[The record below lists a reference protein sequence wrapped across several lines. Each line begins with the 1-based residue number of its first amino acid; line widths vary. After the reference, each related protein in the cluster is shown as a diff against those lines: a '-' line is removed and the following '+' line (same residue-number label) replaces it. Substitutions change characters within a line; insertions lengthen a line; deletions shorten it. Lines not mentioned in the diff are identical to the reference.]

1 MPSRPVFSAP
11 SLAEVLKQLR
21 IYRPSG
27 LLTIQR
33 ARGAPP
39 DEVYITVERG
49 QPTLVVWNR
58 QQQEASEAV
67 LAWLNSWGEIRFTF
81 QSAEPLLQLPAPGQP
96 EPQEGAAGE
105 GGRRTTWPPLSLQSG
120 PLPAVGGRSSGRQTI
135 SLQGPRGGSNNAGAG
150 NSGGA
155 SHPPAQPHGQGL
167 RPGHVQTQGQG
178 HPQNGRLT
186 PRFGDSLVLP
196 AVKPAQPLGPLP
208 PETVVPSLTTLGKEY
223 AATAVPRYDRIVF
236 LLINGRRTLADLAQL
251 TRRTP
256 AEVYASLQRLQ
267 EQGLIQLTLP
277 PTNGH
282 TSSSSPP
289 R

>member
-33 ARGAPP
+33 ARGSPP
-39 DEVYITVERG
+39 EEVYITVERG

-96 EPQEGAAGE
+96 EPQEGAPTGE
-105 GGRRTTWPPLSLQSG
+105 GPRRPTWPPLSLQSG
-120 PLPAVGGRSSGRQTI
+120 PLPSVRSRSSARQTT
-135 SLQGPRGGSNNAGAG
+135 SLQGQHGGMGSPPTQARSSSAG
-150 NSGGA
+150 
-155 SHPPAQPHGQGL
+155 QT
-167 RPGHVQTQGQG
+167 HVQVPNQAQ
-178 HPQNGRLT
+178 PQNGRLT

-196 AVKPAQPLGPLP
+196 AVKPNQPSGPLP
-208 PETVVPSLTTLGKEY
+208 PETVIPSLTALGKEY

-236 LLINGRRTLADLAQL
+236 LLINGRRTLGDLAQL

-282 TSSSSPP
+282 APSSSSL

>member
-1 MPSRPVFSAP
+1 M
-11 SLAEVLKQLR
+11 
-21 IYRPSG
+21 
-27 LLTIQR
+27 
-33 ARGAPP
+33 
-39 DEVYITVERG
+39 YITVERG

-81 QSAEPLLQLPAPGQP
+81 QSAEPLLQLPAPGQS
-96 EPQEGAAGE
+96 EPQEGPTTESA
-105 GGRRTTWPPLSLQSG
+105 RRPTWPPLSLQSG
-120 PLPAVGGRSSGRQTI
+120 PLPAVGGRNGGRQTI
-135 SLQGPRGGSNNAGAG
+135 SLQGQHGST
-150 NSGGA
+150 A
-155 SHPPAQPHGQGL
+155 SPSSQTRPQSPAQA
-167 RPGHVQTQGQG
+167 R
-178 HPQNGRLT
+178 PQNGRLT

-196 AVKPAQPLGPLP
+196 AVKPTQPSGPLP
-208 PETVVPSLTTLGKEY
+208 PETVVPSLTALGKEY

-236 LLINGRRTLADLAQL
+236 LLINGRRTLGDLAQL
-251 TRRTP
+251 TRRTS

-282 TSSSSPP
+282 TPSSSSS

>member
-39 DEVYITVERG
+39 EEVYITVERG

-81 QSAEPLLQLPAPGQP
+81 QSAEPLLQLPAPGQL
-96 EPQEGAAGE
+96 EPQEGAPTTE
-105 GGRRTTWPPLSLQSG
+105 GAHRPTWPPLSLQSG
-120 PLPAVGGRSSGRQTI
+120 PLPAVGGRSSARQTI
-135 SLQGPRGGSNNAGAG
+135 SLQGQPGST
-150 NSGGA
+150 A
-155 SHPPAQPHGQGL
+155 SPSSQTRPQSPGQA
-167 RPGHVQTQGQG
+167 HVQAPGQAR
-178 HPQNGRLT
+178 PQNGRLT

-196 AVKPAQPLGPLP
+196 AVKLAQPSGPLP

-236 LLINGRRTLADLAQL
+236 LLINGRRTLGDLAQL

-282 TSSSSPP
+282 TPSSSSS

>member
-27 LLTIQR
+27 LLTVQR

-39 DEVYITVERG
+39 EEVYITVERG

-81 QSAEPLLQLPAPGQP
+81 QSAEPLLQLPSPGQP
-96 EPQEGAAGE
+96 ELQEGAPAGE
-105 GGRRTTWPPLSLQSG
+105 GPRRPTWPPLSLQSG
-120 PLPAVGGRSSGRQTI
+120 PLPAVGGRGSGRQTI
-135 SLQGPRGGSNNAGAG
+135 PLQSQPGGPTHPPGQARGQGSQQGPIQ
-150 NSGGA
+150 A
-155 SHPPAQPHGQGL
+155 SSQG
-167 RPGHVQTQGQG
+167 R
-178 HPQNGRLT
+178 PQNGRLT

-196 AVKPAQPLGPLP
+196 AVKPVQPLGPLP
-208 PETVVPSLTTLGKEY
+208 PETVVPSLTARGKEY

-236 LLINGRRTLADLAQL
+236 LLINGRRTLGDLAQL

-282 TSSSSPP
+282 GPSSS
-289 R
+289 RR